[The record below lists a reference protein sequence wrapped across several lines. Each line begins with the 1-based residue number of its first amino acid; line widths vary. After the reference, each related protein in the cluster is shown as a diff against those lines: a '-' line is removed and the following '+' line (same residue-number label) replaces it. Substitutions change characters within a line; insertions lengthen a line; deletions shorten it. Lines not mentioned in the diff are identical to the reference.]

1 MTRAEVDKKL
11 DEIVEFAEMAPFID
25 TPAKRYSSGMTVRLA
40 FSVAAHLEPE
50 ILLVDEVLAVG
61 DAAFQKKCLGKMQD
75 VSSHGR
81 TVLFVSHNMGTINA
95 LCSEAILLEKGGITH
110 RGTPESTIDRYLMAE
125 GASPGDGTA
134 AAFEVEEEILASQKF
149 PELTVRDIVL
159 EHPRGAA
166 LRTGEPPRI
175 RIRYFSPRRL
185 ASPAFIVKVKNFVG
199 QELIRLST
207 MPISGYPI
215 SRAFE
220 SGEVVLTLDA
230 LPLVAGRYSL
240 GSPSPWD
247 PVMTDELSRDHQR
260 LAQILTL
267 VEREDHDLLAVRRRL
282 FGAKQARTIDVDW
295 LRETLKTPQGI
306 DRLESFGAKF
316 SRLQDTLMDKLLPQW
331 LRAAGEQPGAVID
344 NLNRAEQLG
353 LIVRTDDW
361 LAMRRL
367 RNRLVHEYVEDLQVM
382 LEALRRAYEF
392 VDQLHTAYLTIQQ
405 RSSH

>member
-1 MTRAEVDKKL
+1 
-11 DEIVEFAEMAPFID
+11 
-25 TPAKRYSSGMTVRLA
+25 
-40 FSVAAHLEPE
+40 
-50 ILLVDEVLAVG
+50 
-61 DAAFQKKCLGKMQD
+61 
-75 VSSHGR
+75 
-81 TVLFVSHNMGTINA
+81 
-95 LCSEAILLEKGGITH
+95 
-110 RGTPESTIDRYLMAE
+110 
-125 GASPGDGTA
+125 
-134 AAFEVEEEILASQKF
+134 
-149 PELTVRDIVL
+149 
-159 EHPRGAA
+159 
-166 LRTGEPPRI
+166 
-175 RIRYFSPRRL
+175 
-185 ASPAFIVKVKNFVG
+185 
-199 QELIRLST
+199 
-207 MPISGYPI
+207 
-215 SRAFE
+215 
-220 SGEVVLTLDA
+220 
-230 LPLVAGRYSL
+230 
-240 GSPSPWD
+240 
-247 PVMTDELSRDHQR
+247 MTDELRRDHRR
-260 LAQILTL
+260 LAQLLTL
-267 VEREDHDLLAVRRRL
+267 VEREDHHLLAVRRRL